1 MAVNIGPKIG
11 VDGEAEYRRQIN
23 QIIQQSKTLESQ
35 MKLVASSFTSATS
48 AEEKSAKT
56 SAVLTKQ
63 IEVQRARVKL
73 LAEQTGKAAAKY
85 GEADIR
91 TQKYQEQLNKATASL
106 NKMQNELRDTSR
118 GVEELSNSEE
128 KGSKKTKDF
137 AGSIKDVFS
146 SAANKGAGGAL
157 TFGKAIMAHIIAE
170 GVIAGVKALA
180 AAMKKLVEVTIDL
193 GKQSVQAFAEYE
205 QLVGGVDTLFKS
217 SSMQVQ
223 QYAND
228 AYKSAGLSAN
238 EYMETVTSFSA
249 SLIQSLG
256 GDTEEAAKLANMAI
270 IDMSDNANK
279 MGTDM
284 TSIQNAYQGFAKQN
298 YTMLDNLKLGYGGTA
313 REMARL
319 VNESGVL
326 GDALIDLEDTTGLGA
341 ALQDVGYAKIVE
353 AIHAVQVEMDITGT
367 TAKEAASTI
376 QGSSNAMKSAW
387 RNLLTGMSADNLSL
401 DKLVKNAV
409 DSIKTYADN
418 LLPRIQIMAPRLAE
432 GMTQLING
440 LIPYISPAIESLLP
454 AVMQGIGG
462 LISGIVG
469 ALPAVAQALSAV
481 VPMLVDQIIVL
492 LPQIISAGLEIVTAL
507 AAGIGD
513 NLPVII
519 PAVVDAVFEIASN
532 LVANIDK
539 VILAAGKIIAG
550 LAQGLIEAIPHLVY
564 RIPEIIA
571 AIAAGLMKGMARI
584 VEAGANLLQGIWKGI
599 LSAKDWL
606 VEKIKGLAGDIVGWF
621 KGFLGIHS
629 PSKVFADEVG
639 KFIPPGITLGVEQA
653 MPRAMRAMGDE
664 LAALTDI
671 PLPGAGSTTT
681 TNMGGVV
688 LNVYGAEGQD
698 VNALADAVMYR
709 LQSAVDRRE
718 AVFA

>member
-63 IEVQRARVKL
+63 IEVQRDRVKL
-73 LAEQTGKAAAKY
+73 LAEQTGKTAAKY

-91 TQKYQEQLNKATASL
+91 TQKYQEQLNKAQTAL
-106 NKMQNELRDTSR
+106 NSMRRELRETTQ
-118 GVEELSNSEE
+118 GVEGLSNSEE

-137 AGSIKDVFS
+137 AGSIKDDFS

-157 TFGKAIMAHIIAE
+157 TFGKAIKAHIIAA
-170 GVIAGVKALA
+170 GIIAGVKALA
-180 AAMKKLVEVTIDL
+180 AAMKKVVEVTVDL
-193 GKQSVQAFAEYE
+193 GKQSIMGFAEQE
-205 QLVGGVDTLFKS
+205 QLIGGVDTLFKES
-217 SSMQVQ
+217 SAQVQ
-223 QYAND
+223 QYANE
-228 AYKSAGLSAN
+228 AYKTAGLSAN

-249 SLIQSLG
+249 SLLQSMG
-256 GDTEEAAKLANMAI
+256 GDTQAAAEKANRAI
-270 IDMSDNANK
+270 TDMSDNANK

-298 YTMLDNLKLGYGGTA
+298 YTMLDNLKLGYGGTKQ
-313 REMARL
+313 EMERL
-319 VNESGVL
+319 LADAEKFSGIKY
-326 GDALIDLEDTTGLGA
+326 DISS
-341 ALQDVGYAKIVE
+341 YADIVD
-353 AIHAVQVEMDITGT
+353 AIHVVQTEMDITGT
-367 TAKEAASTI
+367 TAKEAATTI

-387 RNLLTGMSADNLSL
+387 SNLLTGMSNENLNL
-401 DKLVKNAV
+401 DKLVQNV
-409 DSIKTYADN
+409 IDSVNTFADN
-418 LLPRIQIMAPRLAE
+418 LIPRLQIMLPRFAE
-432 GMTQLING
+432 GLNKLVTG
-440 LIPYISPAIESLLP
+440 LIPYVGPALELLLP
-454 AVMQGIGG
+454 SLVQGIGS
-462 LISGIVG
+462 LVSGIVQ
-469 ALPAVAQALSAV
+469 ALPAAV
-481 VPMLVDQIIVL
+481 EAITAVIPMLVEQLTIL
-492 LPQIISAGLEIVTAL
+492 LPQIISAGVEIIAAL
-507 AAGIGD
+507 ASGIGE
-513 NLPVII
+513 NLPTLI
-519 PAVVDAVFEIASN
+519 PAVVDAIITITEG
-532 LVANIDK
+532 LLDHIDLL
-539 VILAAGKIIAG
+539 IIAAGQLIVG
-550 LAQGLIEAIPHLVY
+550 LAKGLIDAIPRLIG
-564 RIPEIIA
+564 RLPEIIS
-571 AIAAGLMKGMARI
+571 AIVNGL
-584 VEAGANLLQGIWKGI
+584 L
-599 LSAKDWL
+599 
-606 VEKIKGLAGDIVGWF
+606 KGLAAIGEVGLELVKGLFNGISNAAKWLYEKVKGWASSVVGWIKDF
-621 KGFLGIHS
+621 FGIHS

-709 LQSAVDRRE
+709 LQSAVERRE

>member
-63 IEVQRARVKL
+63 IEVQRDRVKL
-73 LAEQTGKAAAKY
+73 LAEQTGKTAAKY

-91 TQKYQEQLNKATASL
+91 TQKYQEQLNKAQTAL
-106 NKMQNELRDTSR
+106 NSMRRDLRETTQ
-118 GVEELSNSEE
+118 GVEGLSNSEE

-137 AGSIKDVFS
+137 AGSIKDDFS

-157 TFGKAIMAHIIAE
+157 TFGKAIKAHIIAA
-170 GVIAGVKALA
+170 GIIAGVKALA
-180 AAMKKLVEVTIDL
+180 AAMKKVVEVTVDL
-193 GKQSVQAFAEYE
+193 GKQSIMGFAEQE
-205 QLVGGVDTLFKS
+205 QLIGGVDTLFKES
-217 SSMQVQ
+217 SAQVQ
-223 QYAND
+223 QYANE
-228 AYKSAGLSAN
+228 AYKTAGLSAN

-249 SLIQSLG
+249 SLLQSMG
-256 GDTEEAAKLANMAI
+256 GDTQAVAEKANRAI
-270 IDMSDNANK
+270 TDMSDNANK

-298 YTMLDNLKLGYGGTA
+298 YTMLDNLKLGYGGTKQ
-313 REMARL
+313 EMERL
-319 VNESGVL
+319 LADAEKFSGIKY
-326 GDALIDLEDTTGLGA
+326 DISS
-341 ALQDVGYAKIVE
+341 YADIVD
-353 AIHAVQVEMDITGT
+353 AIHVVQTEMGITGT
-367 TAKEAASTI
+367 TAKEAATTI
-376 QGSSNAMKSAW
+376 QGSANAMKSAW
-387 RNLLTGMSADNLSL
+387 SNLLTGMSNENLNL
-401 DKLVKNAV
+401 DKLVQNV
-409 DSIKTYADN
+409 IDSVNTFADN
-418 LLPRIQIMAPRLAE
+418 LIPRLQIMLPRFAE
-432 GMTQLING
+432 GLNKLVTG
-440 LIPYISPAIESLLP
+440 LIPYVGPALELLLP
-454 AVMQGIGG
+454 SLVQGIGG
-462 LISGIVG
+462 LVSGIVQ
-469 ALPAVAQALSAV
+469 ALPAAV
-481 VPMLVDQIIVL
+481 EAITAVIPMLVEQLTIL
-492 LPQIISAGLEIVTAL
+492 LPQIISAGVEIIAAL
-507 AAGIGD
+507 ASGIGE
-513 NLPVII
+513 NLPTLI
-519 PAVVDAVFEIASN
+519 PAVVDAIITITEG
-532 LVANIDK
+532 LLDHIDLL
-539 VILAAGKIIAG
+539 IIAAGQLIVG
-550 LAQGLIEAIPHLVY
+550 LAKGLIEAIPRLIE
-564 RIPEIIA
+564 RLPEIISAIVNGLLKGLA
-571 AIAAGLMKGMARI
+571 AIGEVGLELVKGLFNGISNAAK
-584 VEAGANLLQGIWKGI
+584 
-599 LSAKDWL
+599 WL
-606 VEKIKGLAGDIVGWF
+606 YEKIKGWASSVVGWIKDF
-621 KGFLGIHS
+621 FGIHS

-709 LQSAVDRRE
+709 LQSAVERRE